1 MNIDLFIKLGTSAK
15 EEGSAFFLRE
25 SYTYKLRSDLNINSD
40 AIECLC
46 IEILNKHS
54 KNLILNLSYRPP
66 QGDTILF
73 EKNLQDLLLK
83 NDVCKKEILVTGD
96 FNIYLLDYEDNK
108 KVQSFVNLMFC
119 CGMVPAI
126 NKPTRVT
133 RYTATAIDHIFTN
146 SIINTKIKS
155 SIIKVDI
162 SDHFPIL
169 FVAKV
174 KVNVV
179 ASIRKEQY
187 ILKCNICDQSIKN
200 LSRNGVMSYGM
211 TLK

>member
-1 MNIDLFIKLGTSAK
+1 M
-15 EEGSAFFLRE
+15 
-25 SYTYKLRSDLNINSD
+25 
-40 AIECLC
+40 
-46 IEILNKHS
+46 
-54 KNLILNLSYRPP
+54 SYRPP

-83 NDVCKKEILVTGD
+83 NDVCKKEILITGD
-96 FNIYLLDYEDNK
+96 FNINLLDYENNK
-108 KVQSFVNLMFC
+108 KVQSFVNLMFR

-155 SIIKVDI
+155 AIRKADI
-162 SDHFPIL
+162 SDHFPIF

-174 KVNVV
+174 NVDV
-179 ASIRKEQY
+179 
-187 ILKCNICDQSIKN
+187 NICDQSIKK
-200 LSRNGVMSYGM
+200 LRQKLRDIIWDDIKITDSVIHSF
-211 TLK
+211 L

>member
-1 MNIDLFIKLGTSAK
+1 MDIDFHQIRNECKGGGLYI
-15 EEGSAFFLRE
+15 FLRE

-83 NDVCKKEILVTGD
+83 NDVCKKEILITGD
-96 FNIYLLDYEDNK
+96 FNINLLDYENNK
-108 KVQSFVNLMFC
+108 KVQSFVNLMFR

-126 NKPTRVT
+126 SKRLFIKPGLQERGT
-133 RYTATAIDHIFTN
+133 
-146 SIINTKIKS
+146 
-155 SIIKVDI
+155 
-162 SDHFPIL
+162 
-169 FVAKV
+169 
-174 KVNVV
+174 
-179 ASIRKEQY
+179 E
-187 ILKCNICDQSIKN
+187 C
-200 LSRNGVMSYGM
+200 G
-211 TLK
+211 

>member
-1 MNIDLFIKLGTSAK
+1 
-15 EEGSAFFLRE
+15 
-25 SYTYKLRSDLNINSD
+25 
-40 AIECLC
+40 
-46 IEILNKHS
+46 
-54 KNLILNLSYRPP
+54 
-66 QGDTILF
+66 
-73 EKNLQDLLLK
+73 
-83 NDVCKKEILVTGD
+83 
-96 FNIYLLDYEDNK
+96 
-108 KVQSFVNLMFC
+108 MFC

-126 NKPTRVT
+126 NKPTRFT
-133 RYTATAIDHIFTN
+133 RYTATVIDHIFTN

-155 SIIKVDI
+155 AIIKVDI

-187 ILKCNICDQSIKN
+187 ILKRNICDQSIKN